1 MKKVIVIL
9 LVIFLAV
16 NAAIFGTMEER
27 IKIEEKKP
35 RVTLIAPFANEA
47 YWGSIWE
54 SAQNVWDL
62 QKWR

>member
-27 IKIEEKKP
+27 IKIEE
-35 RVTLIAPFANEA
+35 TLFFVRMESLP
-47 YWGSIWE
+47 GSE
-54 SAQNVWDL
+54 
-62 QKWR
+62 RGE

>member
-47 YWGSIWE
+47 Y
-54 SAQNVWDL
+54 
-62 QKWR
+62 